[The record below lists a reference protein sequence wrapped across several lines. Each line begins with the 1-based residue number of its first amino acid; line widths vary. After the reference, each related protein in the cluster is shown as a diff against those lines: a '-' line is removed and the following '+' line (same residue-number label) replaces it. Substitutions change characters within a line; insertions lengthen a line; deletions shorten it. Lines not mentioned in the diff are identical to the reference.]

1 MRIILTAILLSFLF
15 SGCSQKVVVQKE
27 LLCFDLQDVSIS
39 EDVKIRVYP
48 YDVELFNARNEELKS
63 AIEFYKNQNRLY
75 RLECEKWQED
85 FLKCFYNLW

>member
-1 MRIILTAILLSFLF
+1 MRIILTAILLSLLF

-39 EDVKIRVYP
+39 EDVKIRVYL
-48 YDVELFNARNEELKS
+48 YDVELFNARIEELKS

-75 RLECEKWQED
+75 RLECEKW
-85 FLKCFYNLW
+85 

>member
-39 EDVKIRVYP
+39 EDIQVRVYK
-48 YDVELFNARNEELKS
+48 DDLSLFNARNEELKS

-75 RLECEKWQED
+75 RLECEKWQEY
-85 FLKCFYNLW
+85 FLECFYNLW

>member
-15 SGCSQKVVVQKE
+15 TGCSQKVVVQKE

-85 FLKCFYNLW
+85 FLECFYNLW

>member
-39 EDVKIRVYP
+39 EDVKIRVYK
-48 YDVELFNARNEELKS
+48 DDIELFNARNEELKS

-85 FLKCFYNLW
+85 FLECFYNLW

>member
-1 MRIILTAILLSFLF
+1 MRIILTAIFLSFLF

-39 EDVKIRVYP
+39 EDVIIRVYK
-48 YDVELFNARNEELKS
+48 DDIELFKARNDELKS

-75 RLECEKWQED
+75 RLECEKW
-85 FLKCFYNLW
+85 K

>member
-15 SGCSQKVVVQKE
+15 SGCSQKVVIQKE

-85 FLKCFYNLW
+85 FLECFYNLW

>member
-39 EDVKIRVYP
+39 EDVKIRVYL

-75 RLECEKWQED
+75 RLECEKW
-85 FLKCFYNLW
+85 

>member
-15 SGCSQKVVVQKE
+15 SGCSQKVVVKKE
-27 LLCFDLQDVSIS
+27 LLCYELQDVSIS

-85 FLKCFYNLW
+85 FLECFYNLW

>member
-1 MRIILTAILLSFLF
+1 MKTILAMILLSFLF

-85 FLKCFYNLW
+85 FLECFYNLW

>member
-1 MRIILTAILLSFLF
+1 MKTISVAILLSLLF

-27 LLCFDLQDVSIS
+27 LLCYELQEVSIS
-39 EDVKIRVYP
+39 EDVLIRVHK
-48 YDVELFNARNEELKS
+48 DDIELFNARNEELKS

-85 FLKCFYNLW
+85 FLECFYNLW

>member
-1 MRIILTAILLSFLF
+1 MRIILTAILLSLLF

-39 EDVKIRVYP
+39 EDVKIRVYL

-75 RLECEKWQED
+75 RLECEK
-85 FLKCFYNLW
+85 

>member
-1 MRIILTAILLSFLF
+1 MRIILAVILLSLLF

-39 EDVKIRVYP
+39 EDVLIRVHK
-48 YDVELFNARNEELKS
+48 DDIELFNARNEELKS

-75 RLECEKWQED
+75 KLECEKWQED
-85 FLKCFYNLW
+85 FLECFYNLW

>member
-39 EDVKIRVYP
+39 EDVMIRVYR
-48 YDVELFNARNEELKS
+48 DDIELFNARNDELKS

-75 RLECEKWQED
+75 RLECEK
-85 FLKCFYNLW
+85 

>member
-75 RLECEKWQED
+75 RLKCEK
-85 FLKCFYNLW
+85 

>member
-39 EDVKIRVYP
+39 EDVKIRVYK
-48 YDVELFNARNEELKS
+48 DDIELFKARNDELKS

-85 FLKCFYNLW
+85 FLECFYNLW

>member
-75 RLECEKWQED
+75 KLECEK
-85 FLKCFYNLW
+85 

>member
-63 AIEFYKNQNRLY
+63 AIEFYKNQNRIY

-85 FLKCFYNLW
+85 FLECFYNLW